1 MIELALVLFSYLLGS
16 FQPGLLIV
24 RLTHRID
31 VRNFGSGKT
40 GVTNVLRTAGKKHA
54 LVVLL
59 LDVGKGLAVVVLA
72 KAFFEDPLFE
82 AAVGM
87 AVILGHV
94 FPVFFKF
101 KGGRGVATG
110 FGAATGLFALPSL
123 FGLFVFLPVIF
134 LTRFVSL
141 GSILSVVTVMMGF
154 GIGVIWGDL
163 PWEYVIFSSTCG
175 VLIIYMHKDN
185 IARLFQGT
193 ERKIGHGS

>member
-1 MIELALVLFSYLLGS
+1 MIELALVLFSYLVGS

-40 GVTNVLRTAGKKHA
+40 GVTNVLRNAGKKHA

-94 FPVFFKF
+94 FPIFFKF

-154 GIGVIWGDL
+154 CIGVIWGDL
-163 PWEYVIFSSTCG
+163 PWEYVIFSSACG
-175 VLIIYMHKDN
+175 ALIIYMHKDN

>member
-1 MIELALVLFSYLLGS
+1 MIELGLVIFSYLLGS

-175 VLIIYMHKDN
+175 ALIIYMHKDN

>member
-72 KAFFEDPLFE
+72 KAFSLYIIQDFHFLHLLFTITISITLHSHSHRQKYNKK
-82 AAVGM
+82 VLLQ
-87 AVILGHV
+87 I
-94 FPVFFKF
+94 FK
-101 KGGRGVATG
+101 
-110 FGAATGLFALPSL
+110 S
-123 FGLFVFLPVIF
+123 
-134 LTRFVSL
+134 
-141 GSILSVVTVMMGF
+141 
-154 GIGVIWGDL
+154 
-163 PWEYVIFSSTCG
+163 
-175 VLIIYMHKDN
+175 
-185 IARLFQGT
+185 
-193 ERKIGHGS
+193 